1 MLPYVL
7 PLMASARALAK
18 TLAGETTA
26 VSYGVM
32 PVTIKTPACPVVVCP
47 PADAENGEWEIQE
60 DDNNVQALFR
70 GKDGSLQGYALTGDA
85 VKEKMKLNKELP
97 PLMP

>member
-1 MLPYVL
+1 MTGVQTCALP
-7 PLMASARALAK
+7 
-18 TLAGETTA
+18 
-26 VSYGVM
+26 
-32 PVTIKTPACPVVVCP
+32 I
-47 PADAENGEWEIQE
+47 WEIQE
-60 DDNNVQALFR
+60 DGNNVQALFR